1 MIFDSFLKNF
11 DMKNLLT
18 ILSVF
23 IFTLTLSAQKI
34 NTIPYTEEVLPARK
48 LSSNVNSIYAERL
61 PIITPDGRTLYFAR
75 KYHPENTPDNR
86 ERDTY
91 EKYKDDIWVSRR
103 QTDGA
108 WSRAR
113 NVGSPLNTDTHN
125 FVVAVSADGKTVYLA
140 NKYKTQKDGVSYS
153 TKTGFGWSKPKV
165 FKIPNMYNRSKFV
178 GYHVNVKGDVLIMAV
193 ERSKTV
199 GGRDLYVSFRKKG
212 DDWTEP
218 KNMGKVINSKSEEAS
233 VFIAADNKTIY
244 FSSMGHPGYGG
255 YDVFMSRRL
264 DDTWTKWS
272 EPLNLGE
279 RINTPG
285 NDYNYTIPAS
295 GEYAYFSSDVG
306 ERSLMS
312 NLYKI
317 ELPKEV
323 RPKPVTVIN
332 FTMKKLPKP
341 DPVHLNITMKK
352 KPEEK
357 KEEPIQMNITM
368 KKEEVEEEE
377 KQTELNIT
385 MKRKPRDIE
394 STTAVRPNEMKE
406 IDKRNNSK
414 ELAPTPEI
422 EEQVVVIIDEETE
435 DELPEIP
442 GYFTVREAPE
452 TETVYEEID
461 YDGDDP
467 EIIEEIKIPAKVKRM
482 KRRDSKKDSPEL
494 ETLKQKLLSLEYEI
508 EEIVEERDEEDLTEN
523 KPEKVTIK
531 YRRKIEEDPRMLR
544 LKDKYA
550 NLHKTVDEIEEDPR
564 TALMKDKFKNLY
576 YEDEQDEKEK
586 FMAEIR
592 AEREKER
599 QRKRELERERESES
613 ENPQLATRDPQPEKP
628 KYKPTNRPSDDEI
641 ASNMEGGKTMTE
653 TPSFEELQA
662 EVREDVERDLI
673 EEVRLELQQEMIG
686 EVREELEDELSREV
700 RSKLETDLR
709 DDIEQQLR
717 NELEESV
724 SQRLE
729 EDLEDNVKDDLRSEM
744 RDDIEKELR
753 EALRDDI
760 EKSLRT
766 QLADEIKDDL
776 REELSLRYKKEIE
789 AQIRRE
795 ITQKVRKEAK
805 QRERDIAMNTP
816 EAAAP
821 KAYREL
827 EENVML
833 YPIEVGQIIPLNN
846 IYFDANEATLKQ
858 ESEDELLRAL
868 KFLDKNPNLIVEIS
882 GHTNGLCSTEF
893 ANELSNARSATV
905 AKFLKENG
913 ISKVRVTNKGYGKIQ
928 PIASNAN
935 VEGRRKNQRVE
946 MKILEIK

>member
-1 MIFDSFLKNF
+1 MIFEGFLKNF

-18 ILSVF
+18 ILALIIS
-23 IFTLTLSAQKI
+23 TLTLSAQKI
-34 NTIPYTEEVLPARK
+34 NTIPYTEEVLPAEK
-48 LSSNVNSIYAERL
+48 LSSNINSIYAERL

-75 KYHPENTPDNR
+75 KYHPGNTPDER

-91 EKYKDDIWVSRR
+91 EIYKDDIWVSRR
-103 QTDGA
+103 QAGGD
-108 WSRAR
+108 WSKAR
-113 NVGSPLNTDTHN
+113 NVGPPLNTDTHN

-153 TKTGFGWSKPKV
+153 TKTGFGWSKPKA

-306 ERSLMS
+306 EQSLMS

-341 DPVHLNITMKK
+341 DPIHMNITMKK
-352 KPEEK
+352 KEK
-357 KEEPIQMNITM
+357 PIHMNITM
-368 KKEEVEEEE
+368 KKEEIEEEE
-377 KQTELNIT
+377 PVELNIT
-385 MKRKPRDIE
+385 LKRKPRDIE
-394 STTAVRPNEMKE
+394 STTAVRPNEAKE
-406 IDKRNNSK
+406 IDKRDNSK

-442 GYFTVREAPE
+442 GYFTVRETPKAE
-452 TETVYEEID
+452 VVYEEID
-461 YDGDDP
+461 YDGNDP
-467 EIIEEIKIPAKVKRM
+467 EIIEEIKIPNKVKRM

-508 EEIVEERDEEDLTEN
+508 EEIAEVRDDENLTDL
-523 KPEKVTIK
+523 PEKVTIK
-531 YRRKIEEDPRMLR
+531 YRRKIEEDPRMLL
-544 LKDKYA
+544 LKRKYA
-550 NLHKTVDEIEEDPR
+550 GMHKTVDEIEEDPR
-564 TALMKDKFKNLY
+564 TALMKNKFKNLY
-576 YEDEQDEKEK
+576 YEDEEDEKEK
-586 FMAEIR
+586 IMAEIR
-592 AEREKER
+592 AERERKKER
-599 QRKRELERERESES
+599 EQERERERESQIVAE
-613 ENPQLATRDPQPEKP
+613 PDPQPEKP
-628 KYKPTNRPSDDEI
+628 KFTYKPNRASDDEI
-641 ASNMEGGKTMTE
+641 ANVVEGDDEMTE

-673 EEVRLELQQEMIG
+673 EEVRLELQQEMVS
-686 EVREELEDELSREV
+686 EVRSELENELSREV

-717 NELEESV
+717 NELQESV
-724 SQRLE
+724 AQRLE
-729 EDLEDNVKDDLRSEM
+729 DDLEENVKDDLRSEM

-753 EALRDDI
+753 EAMRDDI
-760 EKSLRT
+760 EKTLRE
-766 QLADEIKDDL
+766 QLANELKDEL
-776 REELSLRYKKEIE
+776 REELSYRYKREIE
-789 AQIRRE
+789 AQLRRE

-805 QRERDIAMNTP
+805 ERERDIALNSP
-816 EAAAP
+816 EATAP
-821 KAYREL
+821 KKYREL
-827 EENVML
+827 EENVTL

-858 ESEDELLRAL
+858 ESEDELLRTL
-868 KFLDKNPNLIVEIS
+868 KFLDKNPSLIVEIS

-893 ANELSNARSATV
+893 ANELSSARSATV
-905 AKFLKENG
+905 ANFLKENG
-913 ISKVRVTNKGYGKIQ
+913 ISKARVTNKGYGKIQ

-946 MKILEIK
+946 MKILEIE

>member
-1 MIFDSFLKNF
+1 
-11 DMKNLLT
+11 MKNLLT
-18 ILSVF
+18 ILALIISTF
-23 IFTLTLSAQKI
+23 TLSAQKI
-34 NTIPYTEEVLPARK
+34 NTIPYNDEVLPAEK
-48 LSSNVNSIYAERL
+48 LSSNVNSVYAERL

-75 KYHPENTPDNR
+75 KYHPGNTPDER

-91 EKYKDDIWVSRR
+91 EIYKDDIWVSRR
-103 QTDGA
+103 QADGE
-108 WSRAR
+108 WSKAR

-153 TKTGFGWSKPKV
+153 TKTGFGWSKPKS

-199 GGRDLYVSFRKKG
+199 GGRDLYVSFRKKE

-306 ERSLMS
+306 EQSLMS

-317 ELPKEV
+317 QLPKEV

-341 DPVHLNITMKK
+341 DPVHMNITMKK

-357 KEEPIQMNITM
+357 KENPVHMNITM

-377 KQTELNIT
+377 PVELNIT
-385 MKRKPRDIE
+385 MKRKPREIE
-394 STTAVRPNEMKE
+394 STTAVRSNEMKE
-406 IDKRNNSK
+406 VDKRVYSK
-414 ELAPTPEI
+414 KLAPRPEI
-422 EEQVVVIIDEETE
+422 EEQLVVIIDDETD

-442 GYFTVREAPE
+442 GYFSVREAPK

-494 ETLKQKLLSLEYEI
+494 ESLKQKLLSLEYEI
-508 EEIVEERDEEDLTEN
+508 EEIVEEREDEDLTDK

-550 NLHKTVDEIEEDPR
+550 NLHQTVDEIEDDPR

-576 YEDEQDEKEK
+576 YEDEEDEKEK
-586 FMAEIR
+586 IMAELR
-592 AEREKER
+592 AERERE
-599 QRKRELERERESES
+599 RKRERDKELEL
-613 ENPQLATRDPQPEKP
+613 ENSQLATRNSPPEKP
-628 KYKPTNRPSDDEI
+628 KSSYKPDNRPSDDEI
-641 ASNMEGGKTMTE
+641 VANMEGGKTMTE

-686 EVREELEDELSREV
+686 DVRKELENELSREV
-700 RSKLETDLR
+700 RSKLETELR

-717 NELEESV
+717 NELEQSV
-724 SQRLE
+724 AQRLE
-729 EDLEDNVKDDLRSEM
+729 QDMEESVAQQLKRDLEGNVKDDLRSEM
-744 RDDIEKELR
+744 REDIEKELR
-753 EALRDDI
+753 EAMRDDI

-766 QLADEIKDDL
+766 QLADELKEEL

-805 QRERDIAMNTP
+805 ERERDIAINSP
-816 EAAAP
+816 EAAKP
-821 KAYREL
+821 KEYREL
-827 EENVML
+827 EENVTL

-846 IYFDANEATLKQ
+846 IYFDANEATLK
-858 ESEDELLRAL
+858 ETSEAELLRAL
-868 KFLDKNPNLIVEIS
+868 KFLDQNPNLIVEIS
-882 GHTNGLCSTEF
+882 GHTNGLCSHEF
-893 ANELSNARSATV
+893 ANELSSARSATV
-905 AKFLKENG
+905 ANFLKENG
-913 ISKVRVTNKGYGKIQ
+913 ISKVRVTNRGYGKIQ

-946 MKILEIK
+946 MKILEIQ